1 MSSVNLQR
9 ESRLK
14 LLKEELETTKQMTM
28 TFLKS
33 LKRLTKKKTKKMKT
47 VTLRAWLTLSL
58 KSSLNEVNARTKA
71 SNFRKNAKKEA
82 LDKAND
88 ERKDRLLD
96 GGFNPYEVFRREEI
110 EKKIADKKVEMAAT
124 T

>member
-1 MSSVNLQR
+1 MRTVLVKVQNKIGESMSSVNLQR

-47 VTLRAWLTLSL
+47 VIL
-58 KSSLNEVNARTKA
+58 KA
-71 SNFRKNAKKEA
+71 
-82 LDKAND
+82 
-88 ERKDRLLD
+88 
-96 GGFNPYEVFRREEI
+96 
-110 EKKIADKKVEMAAT
+110 
-124 T
+124 

>member
-1 MSSVNLQR
+1 MKVQNKIGELMSSVNLQR

-47 VTLRAWLTLSL
+47 VTLRA
-58 KSSLNEVNARTKA
+58 
-71 SNFRKNAKKEA
+71 
-82 LDKAND
+82 
-88 ERKDRLLD
+88 
-96 GGFNPYEVFRREEI
+96 
-110 EKKIADKKVEMAAT
+110 
-124 T
+124 